1 MKEKTCLKF
10 IIKASRYKQFT
21 SLTGFSREAK
31 LMKFNKKQN

>member
-1 MKEKTCLKF
+1 MKKKTCLEF
-10 IIKASRYKQFT
+10 IVKACIYKQFT